1 MIDLV
6 NVNVFPTK
14 LEASNAAADRAAK
27 ILQSALDT
35 KSTVCFVAATGA
47 SQFDFLESLCK
58 HDEIDWKRTEM
69 FHLDEYIGLSATHPA
84 SFRYYLNKRLIEK
97 IHPGKI
103 NFIKG
108 DAINTALECKRISEI
123 ISKKIIDVAF
133 IGIGENGH
141 LAFNDPPADFETK
154 APYLIVELDEKCRK
168 QQVGEGW
175 FNSIEEVPEKAISM
189 SINQIL
195 KAKNIICT
203 CLEKRKA
210 KAVRECLL
218 ESSPITPIHPASILK
233 VHNNVYCYLDKD
245 SASLL

>member
-27 ILQSALDT
+27 ILQSALDI

-175 FNSIEEVPEKAISM
+175 FNSIEEVPEKSNFYVYK
-189 SINQIL
+189 SDF
-195 KAKNIICT
+195 KS
-203 CLEKRKA
+203 EKYNLYLPRKE
-210 KAVRECLL
+210 K
-218 ESSPITPIHPASILK
+218 S
-233 VHNNVYCYLDKD
+233 
-245 SASLL
+245 

>member
-1 MIDLV
+1 MV
-6 NVNVFPTK
+6 NINVFPTK
-14 LEASNAAADRAAK
+14 FEAGKAAADRAAK
-27 ILQSALDT
+27 ILQSTLDT
-35 KSTVCFVAATGA
+35 KSTVCFVAATGI

-84 SFRYYLNKRLIEK
+84 SFRYYLKKRLIEK
-97 IHPGKI
+97 VHPGKI

-108 DAINTALECKRISEI
+108 DAINPALECQRISEI
-123 ISKKIIDVAF
+123 ISKKIIDIAF
-133 IGIGENGH
+133 LGIGENGH
-141 LAFNDPPADFETK
+141 LAFNDPPADFKTEV
-154 APYLIVELDEKCRK
+154 PYLIVELDKITRK

-175 FNSIEEVPEKAISM
+175 FKSIEEVPEKAISM

-195 KAKNIICT
+195 KAKNIICI
-203 CLEKRKA
+203 CPEKRKA
-210 KAVRECLL
+210 KVVRECLL